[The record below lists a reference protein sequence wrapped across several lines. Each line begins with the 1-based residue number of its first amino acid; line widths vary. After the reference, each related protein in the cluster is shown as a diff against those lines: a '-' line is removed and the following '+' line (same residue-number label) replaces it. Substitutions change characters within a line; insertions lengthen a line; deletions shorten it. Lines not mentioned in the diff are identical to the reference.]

1 MHALE
6 LFPVNFLLWW
16 GLVSVSMVGF
26 NDIWRLFHGLLNSSF
41 LSKKNYHVKFLP
53 LWICFKLAFRN
64 FLACFIQEVLMSFA
78 LGFRKVFVCFIHDE
92 LRISHEQCQLVCLCS
107 VLILAVLCFALQ
119 RKESWLLL
127 FTVFQVCLIHPM
139 LCHAVLQ

>member
-1 MHALE
+1 MFLWLGSMIYDTLGVFLTCMCLNYSRSIPCCDE
-6 LFPVNFLLWW
+6 VQYLFRWLGSMINDAC
-16 GLVSVSMVGF
+16 SMV
-26 NDIWRLFHGLLNSSF
+26 F
-41 LSKKNYHVKFLP
+41 LKARFYPKKYHVKFLP

-107 VLILAVLCFALQ
+107 VLILAELCFALQ
-119 RKESWLLL
+119 RKES
-127 FTVFQVCLIHPM
+127 
-139 LCHAVLQ
+139 